1 MVERAAK
8 LTAVNLSSV
17 VLKSSQGE
25 NPCSPVCIVAEGTVF
40 YGLKSLRARVE
51 YYLKEYLEDKKQR
64 YYEIVNVEN
73 ATLIG
78 AAIAGL
84 TN

>member
-1 MVERAAK
+1 
-8 LTAVNLSSV
+8 
-17 VLKSSQGE
+17 
-25 NPCSPVCIVAEGTVF
+25 
-40 YGLKSLRARVE
+40 LKSLKSKVE
-51 YYLKEYLEDKKQR
+51 YYLKSFLEEKHNR
-64 YYEIVNVEN
+64 FFEIVSVEN

>member
-1 MVERAAK
+1 M
-8 LTAVNLSSV
+8 
-17 VLKSSQGE
+17 KS
-25 NPCSPVCIVAEGTVF
+25 I
-40 YGLKSLRARVE
+40 KSRVE
-51 YYLKEYLEDKKQR
+51 YYLKHYLENKKGV
-64 YYEIVNVEN
+64 YTDIIAVEN

>member
-1 MVERAAK
+1 MIYALFEAGADFVKMSTGFAGGA
-8 LTAVNLSSV
+8 T
-17 VLKSSQGE
+17 
-25 NPCSPVCIVAEGTVF
+25 
-40 YGLKSLRARVE
+40 
-51 YYLKEYLEDKKQR
+51 LED
-64 YYEIVNVEN
+64 

>member
-1 MVERAAK
+1 
-8 LTAVNLSSV
+8 
-17 VLKSSQGE
+17 
-25 NPCSPVCIVAEGTVF
+25 VCIVAEGTVF
-40 YGLKSLRARVE
+40 YGLKSLKARVE
-51 YYLKEYLEDKKQR
+51 YYLKEYLKDKKHR

>member
-1 MVERAAK
+1 MRSFLKDKHGRFVEF
-8 LTAVNLSSV
+8 V
-17 VLKSSQGE
+17 
-25 NPCSPVCIVAEGTVF
+25 PV
-40 YGLKSLRARVE
+40 
-51 YYLKEYLEDKKQR
+51 ED
-64 YYEIVNVEN
+64 

>member
-1 MVERAAK
+1 MK
-8 LTAVNLSSV
+8 GQ
-17 VLKSSQGE
+17 KGE
-25 NPCSPVCIVAEGTVF
+25 NPCAPVCIVAEGTTF
-40 YGLKSLRARVE
+40 YELKSLKSKVE
-51 YYLKEYLEDKKQR
+51 FYLKSYLENKKQR
-64 YYEIVNVEN
+64 YYELVNIEN

>member
-1 MVERAAK
+1 VCFH
-8 LTAVNLSSV
+8 LTRYLT
-17 VLKSSQGE
+17 G
-25 NPCSPVCIVAEGTVF
+25 
-40 YGLKSLRARVE
+40 ARG
-51 YYLKEYLEDKKQR
+51 R
-64 YYEIVNVEN
+64 YYEIAGVEN

>member
-1 MVERAAK
+1 VTNEYNEDNLIIGQIIDDHGNREVLTMKFDEKGRYVEFIKA
-8 LTAVNLSSV
+8 
-17 VLKSSQGE
+17 
-25 NPCSPVCIVAEGTVF
+25 
-40 YGLKSLRARVE
+40 
-51 YYLKEYLEDKKQR
+51 
-64 YYEIVNVEN
+64 EN